1 MIPFHNPT
9 CNRIAISDL
18 PGSMKDKAIK
28 ARKLSLT
35 NPVEFC
41 NEFLPWVWCEDED
54 RWLSFDGNYSSISP
68 ADKIKGEARRVRA
81 SERYAL
87 MQKGAAIR
95 KDAVTQAWNK
105 ARQQVL
111 ERDKHTCQMC
121 GCTAES
127 KLHIHHIMKRSEGGT
142 DFLDNLLTVC
152 SGCHKKADS
161 ALYDPDWTV
170 APK

>member
-1 MIPFHNPT
+1 MNTFPTPT

-18 PGSMKDKAIK
+18 PGSMKEKAIK

-41 NEFLPWVWCEDED
+41 NEFLPWVWCEDEN
-54 RWLSFDGNYSSISP
+54 RRLSFDGNYSSISP
-68 ADKIKGEARRVRA
+68 ADKIKGETRRKKA

-87 MQKGAAIR
+87 MQKGKAIR
-95 KDAVTQAWNK
+95 AEAVREAWNK

-111 ERDKHTCQMC
+111 DRDNRTCQLC
-121 GCTAES
+121 GRKAES
-127 KLHIHHIMKRSEGGT
+127 NLHIHHIMKRRDGGT

-152 SGCHKKADS
+152 SRCHKKADGS
-161 ALYDPDWTV
+161 LYDPDWSV